1 MKEVRFFYTP
11 DPQTGAL
18 PTEEAQHAV
27 RVLRLQ
33 MGDEINL
40 MDGCGTFYRAII
52 TEATN
57 HHCRYRIE
65 AREAQQPEWAATI
78 HLAVAPTKNMDR
90 MEWLAEK
97 ATEIGMDRLSLLD
110 CRFSERRV
118 VKTDRLDKIL
128 VAAMKQSHKAWKP
141 QLEEMQPFQRFITR
155 KDLPTQRFIAHCYE
169 PSGEPE
175 GTVTA
180 MSLGPKPFLLDV
192 LQPRTPALV
201 LVGPEGD
208 FSIDEVRAA
217 EAAGFQSVSLGTS
230 RLRTETAALV
240 AVHLMRLRGRLQIKN
255 H

>member
-11 DPQTGAL
+11 EPEAGQL
-18 PTEEAQHAV
+18 PTDEAQHAL

-33 MGDEINL
+33 MGDEIHL
-40 MDGCGTFYRAII
+40 MDGTGGFYRAVI
-52 TEATN
+52 TEATG

-65 AREAQQPEWAATI
+65 AREPQQPEWTGMI

-97 ATEIGMDRLSLLD
+97 ATEVGLDRLSLLD

-128 VAAMKQSHKAWKP
+128 IAAMKQSHKAWKP
-141 QLEEMQPFQRFITR
+141 VLDEMTPFQRFIQRT
-155 KDLPTQRFIAHCYE
+155 DLPAQRFIAHCYTDLNQE
-169 PSGEPE
+169 P
-175 GTVTA
+175 A
-180 MSLGPKPFLLDV
+180 PFLLDI
-192 LQPRTPALV
+192 LQPQTPALV
-201 LVGPEGD
+201 LIGPEGD

-217 EAAGFQSVSLGTS
+217 EAAGFRSVSLGTS

-240 AVHLMRLRGRLQIKN
+240 AVHLMRLANR
-255 H
+255 

>member
-11 DPQTGAL
+11 DPEAGQL
-18 PTEEAQHAV
+18 PTDEAQHAL

-33 MGDEINL
+33 MGDEIHL
-40 MDGCGTFYRAII
+40 MDGTGGFYRAVI
-52 TEATN
+52 TEATG

-65 AREAQQPEWAATI
+65 AREPQQPEWTGMI

-97 ATEIGMDRLSLLD
+97 ATEVGLDRLSLLD

-128 VAAMKQSHKAWKP
+128 IAAMKQSHKAWKP
-141 QLEEMQPFQRFITR
+141 VLDEMTPFQRFIQRT
-155 KDLPTQRFIAHCYE
+155 DLPAQRFIAHCYTDLNQE
-169 PSGEPE
+169 P
-175 GTVTA
+175 A
-180 MSLGPKPFLLDV
+180 PFLLDI
-192 LQPRTPALV
+192 LQPQTPALV
-201 LVGPEGD
+201 LIGPEGD

-217 EAAGFQSVSLGTS
+217 EAAGFRSVSLGTS

-240 AVHLMRLRGRLQIKN
+240 AVHLMRLANR
-255 H
+255 